1 MSKESKKL
9 TGVTKTGFTYTISK
23 NNLDNYELF
32 ELMSEVDE
40 NPTVFPKIADL
51 VLGKNQ
57 MKELKEHLRREDGT
71 VSTEKIMTEIKNILT
86 DNPLTKK

>member
-1 MSKESKKL
+1 MAKQL
-9 TGVTKTGFTYTISK
+9 TGVTKTGFTYKISP

-40 NPTVFPKIADL
+40 NPMLFPQVANL

-57 MKELKEHLRREDGT
+57 VKELKEHLRREDGT
-71 VSTEKIMTEIKNILT
+71 VSVEKFMAEVQDILT

>member
-1 MSKESKKL
+1 MAKQL

-71 VSTEKIMTEIKNILT
+71 VSTEKIMTEIQNILT